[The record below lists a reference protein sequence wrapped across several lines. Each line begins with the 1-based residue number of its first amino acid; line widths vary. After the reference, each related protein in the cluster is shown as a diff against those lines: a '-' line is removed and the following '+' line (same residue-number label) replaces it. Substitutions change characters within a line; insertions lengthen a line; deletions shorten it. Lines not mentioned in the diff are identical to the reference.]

1 MANMNRLFFQPHQSG
16 QSKVAAAAQ
25 TLQNINPDVV
35 IETHNYNITLVENF
49 DHFLAQMT
57 NGSLTGGKV
66 DLVLSCVDNFEAR
79 MSINQ
84 ACNELGQTWIE
95 SGVSE
100 NAVSGHIQFVSP
112 GETAC
117 FGCAP
122 PLIMAEGIDEKTL
135 KREGVCAASLPTT
148 MGIVAGFLVQNTLK
162 FLLDFGDVS
171 PYLGYSALLDHF
183 PKYPMKP
190 NPTCNDSFCL
200 KMQKKVE
207 NKEKEL
213 IIYKPKEVEIEEEV
227 VIENPFEI
235 EMCDDDDGD
244 IHAYST
250 LPVESSKETSV
261 QKTSEVSLEDL
272 MSQLGNL

>member
-1 MANMNRLFFQPHQSG
+1 
-16 QSKVAAAAQ
+16 
-25 TLQNINPDVV
+25 
-35 IETHNYNITLVENF
+35 
-49 DHFLAQMT
+49 
-57 NGSLTGGKV
+57 
-66 DLVLSCVDNFEAR
+66 
-79 MSINQ
+79 
-84 ACNELGQTWIE
+84 
-95 SGVSE
+95 
-100 NAVSGHIQFVSP
+100 
-112 GETAC
+112 
-117 FGCAP
+117 
-122 PLIMAEGIDEKTL
+122 
-135 KREGVCAASLPTT
+135 
-148 MGIVAGFLVQNTLK
+148 
-162 FLLDFGDVS
+162 
-171 PYLGYSALLDHF
+171 
-183 PKYPMKP
+183 MKP

-244 IHAYST
+244 IHASSN